1 VAVRLKFLTVLSVL
15 AAAVAVP
22 AAADAA
28 EAGPAAVCGVTELPG
43 ARGAGYDVY
52 PSGTDDHGTFVG
64 LGRTHFGDDEHGLM
78 WRAGVTTDLGEFVP
92 AAVNADGLM
101 VGRQRVDGIQ
111 RAAVRSGGVTTFL
124 PEPAEPG
131 AGATDVNAQGDVVG
145 YAWVGGLSRA
155 VVWPAGTRVPRVLDD
170 GPVSTMALKVDDRGF
185 VLGSAGFA
193 GDEVQTV
200 YRLDGSI
207 VRSFPVTGLGG
218 HRATDLVG
226 GVLLA
231 DSGGVDRD
239 QLTLI
244 DVVSGRE
251 RAIPD
256 STYAHG
262 GVLAARGVVAAT
274 NRNGFPARW
283 KYGRQLQLPQLGTT
297 YGLTTTVIS
306 ADGRQ
311 IAGESTDNNR
321 SIATLW
327 TCRN

>member
-1 VAVRLKFLTVLSVL
+1 VAALKFLAALSVL
-15 AAAVAVP
+15 AAVVAVP
-22 AAADAA
+22 ATAGAD
-28 EAGPAAVCGVTELPG
+28 ELDPAAVCGVTELPG
-43 ARGAGYDVY
+43 TAGDDDGVH
-52 PSGTDDHGTFVG
+52 PTGTDDHGTFVG
-64 LGRTHFGDDEHGLM
+64 IGRSRSGDEHGLM

-101 VGRQRVDGIQ
+101 VGSQWVDGT
-111 RAAVRSGGVTTFL
+111 RHAAVRSGGVTTFL
-124 PEPAEPG
+124 PEPEEPG
-131 AGATDVNAQGDVVG
+131 SGATDVNAHGDVVG
-145 YAWVGGLSRA
+145 YAGVGGLSRA
-155 VVWPAGTRVPRVLDD
+155 VVWPAGTRVPRVLDE
-170 GPVSTMALKVDDRGF
+170 GPVYTMALKVDDRGF

-200 YRLDGSI
+200 YRLDGSV
-207 VRSFPVTGLGG
+207 VRSFPVTGPGG

-231 DSGGVDRD
+231 GNGGVDRD
-239 QLTLI
+239 QLALI

-251 RAIPD
+251 WAVPD
-256 STYAHG
+256 STYARG
-262 GVLAARGVVAAT
+262 GVLAARGVLAAT

-283 KYGRQLQLPQLGTT
+283 KSGRQQQLPQLGTT
-297 YGLTTTVIS
+297 YELTATVIS

-321 SIATLW
+321 YIGTLW